1 MAELKIKLKVI
12 KDHEDGKSTT
22 AIACWPGISPASMDV
37 PLRKKSIMPG
47 TLKGCFT
54 EGKGT
59 NKYSRMTSWVETCN
73 DLDRRPYVMPIY
85 LSTMPST
92 TRENSRG
99 EPF

>member
-1 MAELKIKLKVI
+1 MAELKIKLNVI
-12 KDHEDGKSTT
+12 KDHEDGKSII
-22 AIACWPGISPASMDV
+22 AIDCWPGISPATMDG
-37 PLRKKSIMPG
+37 PLRKKSIMTE

-59 NKYSRMTSWVETCN
+59 NKYSRMTSWVETYN

-92 TRENSRG
+92 TREN
-99 EPF
+99 